1 MEYERLSPEQRQEM
15 LDQRILA
22 LEQEHYHHELNKLA
36 NQELAR
42 SGAKERREL
51 AKENIRQADTAQREL
66 EALLDALRGKS
77 RRRTTKRSS

>member
-22 LEQEHYHHELNKLA
+22 LEQEHYHHELNRIA

-42 SGAKERREL
+42 TGTKERREQ
-51 AKENIRQADTAQREL
+51 AKENIRQAEEAQREL
-66 EALLDALRGKS
+66 EGLLDALRGKN
-77 RRRTTKRSS
+77 RRRKT

>member
-36 NQELAR
+36 NRELAR
-42 SGAKERREL
+42 SGTNERREL
-51 AKENIRQADTAQREL
+51 AKQNIRQAEEAQREL
-66 EALLDALRGKS
+66 EGLLDALRGKN
-77 RRRTTKRSS
+77 RRRKT